1 MMNYLLPI
9 MVVFSLFCAIATGKI
24 SELSSA
30 VVNGGTDAISLAIKL
45 TGVICLWNGLTAIAQ
60 KSGLTAL
67 ICKLLSLLL
76 NILFPKL
83 KDKKAKES
91 IAMNITANFLGL
103 GNAATPLGLEAM
115 KRLQAT
121 NPTPQKASDD
131 MVRFVVINSA
141 AIHLVPTTIA
151 LLRSEYG
158 SSSPMEI
165 LVPALVNSITALTM
179 GIIMTNLLKKVFK

>member
-1 MMNYLLPI
+1 MMNYLLPL

-24 SELSSA
+24 SELSAS
-30 VVNGGTDAISLAIKL
+30 VVTGGTDAISLAIKL
-45 TGVICLWNGLTAIAQ
+45 AGVICLWNGLTAIAQ
-60 KSGLTAL
+60 KSGLTAS
-67 ICKLLSLLL
+67 ICKTLSPLL

-83 KDKKAKES
+83 KDKQAKES

-115 KRLQAT
+115 KRLQEV
-121 NPTPQKASDD
+121 NPTPEKATNE

-165 LVPALVNSITALTM
+165 LVPALATSLIALTV
-179 GIIMTNLLKKVFK
+179 GIIVTDILKRVFK